1 MYVNLS
7 SLLEGFFLQKN
18 WNKSFLNQSSGE
30 VITVALRSLEIAK
43 KSNIEDLQDRLEKS
57 EAIVARQILESEIFI
72 PLPEITDSIYKNML
86 IEFVS
91 GLKKNEALT
100 VLSITEL
107 EKIIRESGKNT
118 IWYSYHLSRIKKMI
132 TDWAFDNH
140 IKIK

>member
-7 SLLEGFFLQKN
+7 SLLEGVFLQKN

-30 VITVALRSLEIAK
+30 VITVALRSLELAK
-43 KSNIEDLQDRLEKS
+43 KNNIEDLQDRLEKS

-72 PLPEITDSIYKNML
+72 PLPEITDTVYKNML

-100 VLSITEL
+100 PLSITEI
-107 EKIIRESGKNT
+107 EKIIKESGKNI
-118 IWYSYHLSRIKKMI
+118 IWYSYHLSRVKRMI
-132 TDWAFDNH
+132 MDWAFDNH